1 MGVRV
6 NSKAGGRE
14 DDALSIIQSSVEA
27 DISDKRVLIVDD
39 EQAFRGILR
48 SFVESLGYTC
58 TDAES
63 GQAALNLLK
72 RMHFPIVISDIVM
85 PEMDGVEL
93 LRAIKKRYSDVDVLI
108 ITGYRGDYSAMKI
121 VQAGAS
127 DFLAKPFS
135 LEQLGARLYKIEME
149 KKLRSK
155 LYLKS
160 ITDELTGLYNR
171 GYFYQKLKREA
182 QRARRQGYSL
192 SIIMLDVDGFKQF
205 NDRYGH
211 IQGDALL
218 KTVGRVIQFSVREHV
233 DSVFR
238 YGGDEFAAVLP
249 EADETTALLIGGR
262 IKGNLCDAAPS
273 GITLSLGAAELRGD
287 VDVEAFVNVADKRM
301 YEEKSK
307 SKGLEYPLLKVAR
320 RDDHHYIRCLNCG
333 HRVHWTSSV
342 CQNCLADPLRKTDSQ
357 RSQEIARTLFRE
369 VHPSLE
375 DRRRSPRIRIRKTIM
390 DERLQATIHNIS
402 LGGAQIE
409 TERLLTVGKVLHMA
423 LPLEGEDVRLSG
435 VVVYV
440 QSPASGG
447 SLAGIQFSEVSDKDS
462 ELLKRFLDV
471 HSLNIR

>member
-1 MGVRV
+1 MGV
-6 NSKAGGRE
+6 SLKAGTRE
-14 DDALSIIQSSVEA
+14 DNALGIIKSSADV

-39 EQAFRGILR
+39 EQTFRGILR
-48 SFVESLGYTC
+48 SFVESLGYVC
-58 TDAES
+58 AETAS
-63 GQAALNLLK
+63 AQTALNLLK
-72 RMHFPIVISDIVM
+72 KTQFPIVISDIVM
-85 PEMDGVEL
+85 PEMDGLEL

-108 ITGYRGDYSAMKI
+108 ITGYRSEYSAMKI

-149 KKLRSK
+149 KRLRSK

-182 QRARRQGYSL
+182 QRARRQGYPL
-192 SIIMLDVDGFKQF
+192 SMIMLDVDGFKQF

-238 YGGDEFAAVLP
+238 YGGDEFAVILP
-249 EADETTALLIGGR
+249 EADEMTALLIGGR

-287 VDVEAFVNVADKRM
+287 IDVEAFVNVADKRM

-307 SKGLEYPLLKVAR
+307 SKGVAYPLLGVAR
-320 RDDHHYIRCLNCG
+320 RDDHHTIRCLNCG
-333 HRVHWTSSV
+333 YRVHWTSTV
-342 CQNCLADPLRKTDSQ
+342 CENCLADPLKRTDSEKS
-357 RSQEIARTLFRE
+357 REIARTLFKE
-369 VHPSLE
+369 MHPSLD
-375 DRRRSPRIRIRKTIM
+375 DRRRSPRIRVRQTM
-390 DERLQATIHNIS
+390 VSERLQATINNVS
-402 LGGAQIE
+402 LGGAQIRTAE
-409 TERLLTVGKVLHMA
+409 SLAVGKTLRIA
-423 LPLEGEDVRLSG
+423 LPLEGGDLRLKG

-440 QSPASGG
+440 QSAGETG
-447 SLAGIQFSEVSDKDS
+447 SLAGIRFSDISDEES
-462 ELLKRFLDV
+462 QSLKRFLDL
-471 HSLNIR
+471 HSLSTS